1 MVVIRSAAARIIP
14 ITAIHLFLFV
24 LLKLYIFIHLFIKIV
39 YNIDNSQERSRLPMP
54 IFTIIIFVFVIILTA
69 RLRKNTRQQEEA
81 EARFWEREREAN
93 NTRKADIS
101 GLDYITIP
109 AELIPANPS
118 SDAARKL
125 QELSGKKIL
134 NLTGLSNTDLK
145 LQYGVANLD
154 ALSEYDANFT
164 ELVNVLSAYAKELL
178 DSDRIPEAKAVL
190 EYAVSIQ
197 ADAGTIYTMLADI
210 YRDSGET
217 AKINGLIDAAKELN
231 SLSRDSIVKKLSAYL
246 P

>member
-1 MVVIRSAAARIIP
+1 
-14 ITAIHLFLFV
+14 
-24 LLKLYIFIHLFIKIV
+24 
-39 YNIDNSQERSRLPMP
+39 MP

-81 EARFWEREREAN
+81 EDRFWEREREAN

-109 AELIPANPS
+109 AELIPKEPS

-125 QELSGKKIL
+125 LELSGAKIL

-164 ELVNVLSAYAKELL
+164 ELVNALSSYAKELS
-178 DSDRIPEAKAVL
+178 DSDRISEAKDLL

-210 YRDSGET
+210 YRASGET
-217 AKINGLIDAAKELN
+217 AKISGLIDAAKGLN